1 LTDFLGEEIRLWNY
15 RIRVAPALAIGVLA
29 VTALLYLFF
38 ATFNEDPKIFDDEGT
53 LMITFREILDGRILY
68 HNISALYGPFY
79 YSIITPLF
87 SLLDIPLSHDAA
99 RLVSAVFWFCCSVT
113 FATFVWRLTCSVIAA
128 AFAGLTA
135 LFLLKLFVHS
145 PLHPQELSFL
155 LIGVLLH
162 LLLSVEKGPRPI
174 ALALLGVIVGGLL
187 LTKINLAAIVMVPL
201 LLGALRATSDRRYI
215 PAIHGVVLVLG
226 LFMPIALMAP
236 LLHLEWVIRYCVFAS
251 GTILAA
257 LVVWSSSCI
266 PKSLTIRHWGYCAG
280 GLTAVVLLTLCIS
293 IAGGTTAYEIFRA
306 TVLQN
311 FDLVQNWHNPAPVSG
326 WAIAITAISLAYA
339 VFHALSWARAANR
352 EAVMGRVMQLKAGI
366 GILGCLSITIAAVF
380 GTPWENLP
388 ELMFQALVPF
398 AWLLMITDETA
409 EQPHPFARGIL
420 GLMAAFLV
428 LYAFPVHGTQ
438 TMLASLLPAIM
449 LPVLLN
455 DAVRH
460 PGTQQ
465 FLKRH
470 LPTALLNKRVW
481 HHAPLTLAYTLVLV
495 MLGAQTVSELR
506 RYQSLEPLNLRGA
519 SLVRTDHRTAQLL
532 RWVVGEL
539 VKCPAFYSLP
549 SMPSLY
555 FWIDQRAPTGMISNN
570 ALGLLSLEQQRHAV
584 SDLEQ
589 HNGLCILT
597 IPALLEYFDR
607 GQLRARSPLLQYVEE
622 NFTEVASK
630 GPFHVLHRNRVD

>member
-1 LTDFLGEEIRLWNY
+1 MTTT
-15 RIRVAPALAIGVLA
+15 LANGLLA
-29 VTALLYLFF
+29 VAALPFLFF
-38 ATFNEDPKIFDDEGT
+38 ATFIDTKVFDDEGT
-53 LMITFREILDGRILY
+53 LMITFREISDGRILY
-68 HNISALYGPFY
+68 HDISALYGPFY

-87 SLLDIPLSHDAA
+87 SMLNIPLSHDAV

-113 FATFVWRLTCSVIAA
+113 FATFVWRLTRSVIAA

-162 LLLSVEKGPRPI
+162 LLVSVEKGPRPI
-174 ALALLGVIVGGLL
+174 ALALLGAIVGGLL
-187 LTKINLAAIVMVPL
+187 LTKINLAAIVIVPL

-266 PKSLTIRHWGYCAG
+266 PKSLTIRHWGYCVG
-280 GLTAVVLLTLCIS
+280 SLTAVVLLTLCIS
-293 IAGGTTAYEIFRA
+293 IAGGTTAFEIFRA

-311 FDLVQNWHNPAPVSG
+311 FGVVQNWHLPAPVSG
-326 WAIAITAISLAYA
+326 GAIAITATSLAYA
-339 VFHALSWARAANR
+339 VLLALSWTRAANR
-352 EAVMGRVMQLKAGI
+352 EAAMRRVMRLKAGI
-366 GILGCLSITIAAVF
+366 GILGCLSIAIAAVF
-380 GTPWENLP
+380 GTPWEDFPRLT
-388 ELMFQALVPF
+388 FQCLVPF
-398 AWLLMITDETA
+398 AWLIMITDETVL
-409 EQPHPFARGIL
+409 QPHRLAKGML

-438 TMLASLLPAIM
+438 TMLASFLPTVM

-460 PGTQQ
+460 PDVQR

-470 LPTALLNKRVW
+470 LSATPLKKETWRHVPLAMAYALM
-481 HHAPLTLAYTLVLV
+481 LV
-495 MLGAQTVSELR
+495 MLGSQTLAKFRE
-506 RYQSLEPLNLRGA
+506 YQSLEPLNLRGA
-519 SLVRTDHRTAQLL
+519 SLVRTDHESAQLL

-539 VKCPAFYSLP
+539 DKCPAFYSLP
-549 SMPSLY
+549 SLPSLY
-555 FWIDQRAPTGMISNN
+555 FWSGQRAPTGIISNN
-570 ALGLLSLEQQRHAV
+570 TFGLLSSEQQRHAIA
-584 SDLEQ
+584 DLDRYSE
-589 HNGLCILT
+589 LCVLT

-607 GQLRARSPLLQYVEE
+607 GQLRVRPPLLRYVEE

-630 GPFHVLHRNRVD
+630 GPFHVLHRNWAD